1 MINIEDVRAVTIRSI
16 ECRLSAKWV
25 DHVDNEILMAA
36 GKGEHTV
43 RVSLPTIEEARL
55 LAEYYTLGDYHV
67 NYFNGR
73 DVCIYW

>member
-1 MINIEDVRAVTIRSI
+1 MINIKDARDVTIRNI
-16 ECRLSAKWV
+16 ECRLSAKWI
-25 DHVDNEILMAA
+25 DHTDNEILMMA

-55 LAEYYTLGDYHV
+55 LAEYYTLGGYHV